1 MYSNVISKKSLSES
15 ILSEDPCI
23 LLLNIIF
30 VLFRPQKQELTD
42 LTETLNLLLDE
53 DLPASEVQVF
63 VNHMPQTPAKHSE
76 GGGAFGR

>member
-1 MYSNVISKKSLSES
+1 MWFLQKSLSETVV
-15 ILSEDPCI
+15 SEDSLYFTI
-23 LLLNIIF
+23 FNIIF
-30 VLFRPQKQELTD
+30 ALFRPQKQDITD

>member
-1 MYSNVISKKSLSES
+1 MKEIAARKERTA
-15 ILSEDPCI
+15 CI
-23 LLLNIIF
+23 LLFNIF
-30 VLFRPQKQELTD
+30 FALFRPQKQELTD

>member
-1 MYSNVISKKSLSES
+1 MRTS
-15 ILSEDPCI
+15 CI
-23 LLLNIIF
+23 LLFIIIF
-30 VLFRPQKQELTD
+30 VLFRPQDQKQELTD

>member
-1 MYSNVISKKSLSES
+1 MRT
-15 ILSEDPCI
+15 PCI
-23 LLLNIIF
+23 LLFIIIF
-30 VLFRPQKQELTD
+30 VLFRPQDQKQELTD

>member
-1 MYSNVISKKSLSES
+1 MRT
-15 ILSEDPCI
+15 PCI
-23 LLLNIIF
+23 LLFNIIF
-30 VLFRPQKQELTD
+30 ALFRPQKQDITD